1 MMTMLQAFV
10 QVVSVALGL
19 CKLKYLR
26 ERVYLVL
33 NIPNNSGH
41 EDNITGKIIII
52 IGSNGSGK
60 SKLGYYFE
68 EQNPEDVHRICA
80 QRALDLDDNIT
91 PSSFDDANNLILY
104 GEPYKFGI
112 ESFKGRYRQVNKE
125 YKPCSTVIHDFDAIL
140 SLLISIYN
148 DEMSTFYNNCR
159 NKVSSNQIISS
170 VPESILDKVKRI
182 WHSVFS
188 NCTIDIV
195 KGKIIVTNSNDSE
208 CKTYGA
214 SDMSDGERV
223 GLYLITQCLCI
234 DKPIFI
240 IDEPEIHLHRSIID
254 KLWSEIESEKK
265 ETQFIYITHDMEFAT
280 RHQADH
286 KIWIKSYDGIKW
298 AYEFLDNSNLPEEIY
313 LRILGNRQDVLFIE
327 GDNGSYDYQLYRFI
341 YPNYYIVPCATCTE
355 VISRTRALRKS
366 SEFHRLSCYGL
377 VDRDYRVDTEIENL
391 EKEGVGVL
399 KVAEIENM
407 FLVEQ
412 ILIYINNCLKFDDLS
427 RVNVSKQTIVQKFH
441 SDINFQ
447 VRDALV
453 SEIKYRLDSYD
464 VKNRNTE
471 GVIKKFEEILSVI
484 PVKSIKN
491 DLLSKYNE
499 AQDYEYVLELFNQKG
514 LSNSI
519 AQNFGLTNKAFK
531 ETILRHLKNEKHS
544 VIMDIFSPYLPSIIS
559 HE

>member
-1 MMTMLQAFV
+1 MTMLQAYV
-10 QVVSVALGL
+10 QVVSVVLGQY
-19 CKLKYLR
+19 KIKFFR
-26 ERVYLVL
+26 ESVYLVL
-33 NIPNNSGH
+33 NIPNNSGNK
-41 EDNITGKIIII
+41 DNITGKIIII

-68 EQNPEDVHRICA
+68 EQNPKDVHRICA

-91 PSSFDDANNLILY
+91 PSSFNDANNLILY
-104 GEPYKFGI
+104 GEPFKFGI
-112 ESFKGRYRQVNKE
+112 ESYLGRYRQVNKE
-125 YKPCSTVIHDFDAIL
+125 YKPCSTVIHDFDAVL

-148 DEMSTFYNNCR
+148 DEMSTFYNNC
-159 NKVSSNQIISS
+159 KGKISSNQPISS

-195 KGKIIVTNSNDSE
+195 KGKIIVTNNNDSE

-265 ETQFIYITHDMEFAT
+265 ETRFIYITHDMEFAT

-286 KIWIKSYDGIKW
+286 KIWIKSYDGINW

-327 GDNGSYDYQLYRFI
+327 GDNGSYDYQLYSLI

-355 VISRTRALRKS
+355 VVSRTKAMRKLS
-366 SEFHRLSCYGL
+366 KFHHLNCYGL

-391 EKEGVGVL
+391 RKEGVGVL

-412 ILIYINNCLKFDDLS
+412 ILIYINTCLKFDDLS
-427 RVNVSKQTIVQKFH
+427 RVDVSKQTIIQKFH

-453 SEIKYRLDSYD
+453 SEIKYRLNSYD

-471 GVIKKFEEILSVI
+471 GVIKKFEDILSVI
-484 PVKSIKN
+484 SVKSIKN
-491 DLLSKYNE
+491 DLLSKYNK
-499 AQDYEYVLELFNQKG
+499 AKDYEYVLEFFNQKG

-519 AQNFGLTNKAFK
+519 AQIFGLTNEAFK

-544 VIMDIFSPYLPSIIS
+544 IIMNIFSSYLPSII
-559 HE
+559 HNE

>member
-1 MMTMLQAFV
+1 MTMLQAFV

-19 CKLKYLR
+19 CKLQYSR

-33 NIPNNSGH
+33 NIPNNSGN

-60 SKLGYYFE
+60 SKLGYHFE
-68 EQNPEDVHRICA
+68 AQNPKDVHRICA

-91 PSSFDDANNLILY
+91 PSSFNDANNLILY
-104 GEPYKFGI
+104 GEPFKIGI
-112 ESFKGRYRQVNKE
+112 ESYLGRYRQVNKE

-148 DEMSTFYNNCR
+148 DEMSTFYNNC
-159 NKVSSNQIISS
+159 KSKIGSNQPITS

-188 NCTIDIV
+188 NCSIDIV
-195 KGKIIVTNSNDSE
+195 NGKIIVTNNNDSE

-234 DKPIFI
+234 NKPIFV

-265 ETQFIYITHDMEFAT
+265 ETQFIYITHDMGFAT

-286 KIWIKSYDGIKW
+286 KIWIKSYNGTYWDF
-298 AYEFLDNSNLPEEIY
+298 EFLDNSNLPEEIY
-313 LRILGNRQDVLFIE
+313 LSILGNRQNVLFIE
-327 GDNGSYDYQLYRFI
+327 GDNGSYDYQLYSLI
-341 YPNYYIVPCATCTE
+341 YPNYYIVPCDTCTE
-355 VISRTRALRKS
+355 VISRTKAMRKL
-366 SEFHRLSCYGL
+366 SEFHHLNCYGL

-391 EKEGVGVL
+391 KNDGIGVL

-407 FLVEQ
+407 FLVEP
-412 ILIYINNCLKFDDLS
+412 ILIYINNYLNFDDSS
-427 RVNVSKQTIVQKFH
+427 RVDASKQTIVQKFH

-447 VRDALV
+447 VRDALI
-453 SEIKYRLDSYD
+453 SEIKFKLDSYD
-464 VKNRNTE
+464 VKNRDTE
-471 GVIKKFEEILSVI
+471 GVIKKFEDILTEI
-484 PVKSIKN
+484 PVECIKN
-491 DLLSKYNE
+491 NLLSKYKM
-499 AQDYEYVLELFNQKG
+499 AQDYNYVLELFNQKG

-519 AQNFGLTNKAFK
+519 AQNFGLTNKEFK
-531 ETILRHLKNEKHS
+531 ATILRQLKSEKHS
-544 VIMDIFSPYLPSIIS
+544 KIMDIFSLYLPSIIS